1 MILSRVSRDNLGKQF
16 TKLTIPDFD
25 ELIMKR
31 DYTGGIV
38 YIRTLLEKEDHISGN
53 DELSKHWKTFC
64 NFHLGNYKEAL
75 NEYKCIK
82 DSNTS
87 RIDSNTLMMNMAI
100 CQFYLG
106 MYFESQSIVDDIPN
120 NSLKV
125 RLLFHLAHK
134 LNDEDR
140 LLELHGS
147 LSLDTVEDQL
157 SLASMHYLRAHYQD
171 AIDIYKKILLDKK
184 EFIALNIS
192 LALCFY
198 KLDFF
203 DHSQEALDLYLT
215 KYPDSII
222 AINLK
227 ACNRFRLTNA
237 TAAENELKNLIRI
250 DGIFGTD
257 LIMHN
262 LVVFRNGEGAL
273 QILPKLI
280 DVISEARLNLTI
292 YYLRS
297 GDVDK
302 AQDLMGKILKP
313 SVPSEYILKGVIHTL
328 LAQKLDS
335 REHLKNA
342 GQYFQ
347 LVGGS
352 ATECDTI
359 GGRQCMASA
368 FFLYGQFEEVLVYL
382 NSIRSFFVNDDVFNY
397 NYAQAKAATGNYKEA
412 IDLFNQITDPFI
424 IQQSS
429 FSMVLCKCYILCG
442 NSEEAW
448 TLYMSRNSR
457 NIMMLQLIAIECYRI
472 GQYWV
477 AAKAF
482 DMLEKLSSD
491 PNPEYYE
498 GKRGACIGALYSI
511 ITSRATGSPPNGLM
525 DICDLLRES
534 NNPQADTIVKIIRR
548 FSSNLS

>member
-1 MILSRVSRDNLGKQF
+1 MILSRISRDHLGNLKSGNLR
-16 TKLTIPDFD
+16 LTVPDFD
-25 ELIMKR
+25 DLIMKR
-31 DYTGGIV
+31 DYTGA
-38 YIRTLLEKEDHISGN
+38 RTLLEYTNSGN
-53 DELSKHWKTFC
+53 DGLSKQWRTFC

-75 NEYKCIK
+75 NDYRDLKTQSE
-82 DSNTS
+82 DS
-87 RIDSNTLMMNMAI
+87 ILIMNVAI
-100 CQFYLG
+100 CMFYLG
-106 MYFESQSIVDDIPN
+106 MYNDSLEVVDAIPN
-120 NSLKV
+120 NPLKV

-147 LSLDTVEDQL
+147 LRDIVEDQL

-171 AIDIYKKILLDKK
+171 AIDVYKKILLDKK
-184 EFIALNIS
+184 ELIALNIY
-192 LALCFY
+192 LGLCYY
-198 KLDFF
+198 KLDYY
-203 DHSQEALDLYLT
+203 DISQEALDTYLL

-227 ACNRFRLTNA
+227 SCNRFRLANGR
-237 TAAENELKNLIRI
+237 AAENELKNLIRTE
-250 DGIFGTD
+250 GIFGAD
-257 LIMHN
+257 LIKHN

-280 DVISEARLNLTI
+280 DVIPEARLNLTI

-297 GDVDK
+297 VEIAK
-302 AQDLMGKILKP
+302 AQELMGLILKP
-313 SVPSEYILKGVIHTL
+313 TVPSEYILKGVVHTL

-342 GQYFQ
+342 QQYFQ

-359 GGRQCMASA
+359 PGRQCMASA

-412 IDLFNQITDPFI
+412 MELLLGISEPYI
-424 IQQSS
+424 IQQPS
-429 FSMVLCKCYILCG
+429 FNMILSKCHILCG
-442 NSEEAW
+442 HSEEAW
-448 TLYMSRNSR
+448 NLYLAKSSRKNES
-457 NIMMLQLIAIECYRI
+457 IMMLQLISIECYRV

-482 DMLEKLSSD
+482 DMLEKLSLD
-491 PNPEYYE
+491 PNPEYWE
-498 GKRGACIGALYSI
+498 GLRGACIGALYST
-511 ITSRATGSPPNGLM
+511 ITERNIGAPPNGLT
-525 DICDLLRES
+525 DILDLLRQS
-534 NNPQADTIVKIIRR
+534 SNPQADTIIRVIIRR
-548 FSSNLS
+548 LSD